1 MSIHLA
7 TISGAVISLIL
18 SIVGAMAA
26 EKKIVQGLKSVESID
41 HSMFNL
47 TFIGIALIELL
58 PVLMLVFTII
68 LIID

>member
-1 MSIHLA
+1 MSMHLA
-7 TISGAVISLIL
+7 TISGSIISLIL
-18 SIVGAMAA
+18 SIIGAMAA
-26 EKKIVQGLKSVESID
+26 EKKILQGVKNVEPMD

-47 TFIGIALIELL
+47 TFIGITLIELL

>member
-7 TISGAVISLIL
+7 KISGALISLIL
-18 SIVGAMAA
+18 SIIGAMAA
-26 EKKIVQGLKSVESID
+26 EKKIVQGLKSVESVD

-47 TFIGIALIELL
+47 TFVGIALIELL

>member
-1 MSIHLA
+1 MSMHLA
-7 TISGAVISLIL
+7 TISGAIISLIL
-18 SIVGAMAA
+18 SIIGAMAA
-26 EKKIVQGLKSVESID
+26 EKKIVQGLKDVEPLN

-68 LIID
+68 LIIN

>member
-1 MSIHLA
+1 MSVHLA
-7 TISGAVISLIL
+7 TICGAITSLIL
-18 SIVGAMAA
+18 SIIGAMAA
-26 EKKIVQGLKSVESID
+26 EKKIIQGLKSVEPVD

-68 LIID
+68 LIIN